1 MNYIIF
7 HQHFQQWPVFS
18 TQDIRKAFPDFDA
31 RRLVEWQ
38 QKGYLQKVVNRWYR
52 FATPPIDEFYLQYV
66 ANRIY
71 QPSYVS
77 MESALSFYGL
87 IPEAVY
93 QITSV
98 SSRKTHRFETSV
110 GIFNYRHLKPSLL
123 FGYRLLPWQDLH
135 VRMAEPEKLVLDY
148 LYLRPE
154 LSIPTDFAALRLN
167 GPVLAELINPEKL
180 YRYLVLFDQKSLRRR
195 TETFLTLLP
204 HAELS

>member
-1 MNYIIF
+1 MNYIVF
-7 HQHFQQWPVFS
+7 HQRFQHWPVFS
-18 TQDIRKAFPDFDA
+18 TQDIRKAFPDFDV

-38 QKGYLQKVVNRWYR
+38 QKGYLKRVVNRWYC
-52 FATPPIDEFYLQYV
+52 FAARPIDEFCLQYV

-93 QITSV
+93 QIISV
-98 SSRKTHRFETSV
+98 SSRKTNRFETSV

-123 FGYRLLPWQDLH
+123 FGYRLVPWQDFH
-135 VRMAEPEKLVLDY
+135 IRMAQPEKLILDY

-154 LSIPTDFAALRLN
+154 LAEPADFAALRIN
-167 GPVLAELINPEKL
+167 GEVLTELLDQEKL
-180 YRYLVLFDQKSLRRR
+180 YRYLKLFNQKALQRR
-195 TETFLTLLP
+195 TETFLKLSD
-204 HAELS
+204 HAKLS